1 VKKISYTGGSMVG
14 WVNASWPLA
23 TLTIS
28 SEHIFLST
36 FGKYE
41 FTPEQVVSIE
51 SYGAIPLLASGIR
64 INHNRPDYPRQVV
77 FWCVGGRKKVLASF
91 EKFGFLP
98 QGIASQRPSGIAF
111 RWSVILAFLVIWNS
125 LFLFGMSSH
134 DGPRDGLGPFELI
147 ALISVFVFSTAA
159 QKSAALQ
166 NLILRDGHHI
176 GEIKQFLR
184 LMQLVTGMLFLGF
197 SIAYF
202 LGR

>member
-1 VKKISYTGGSMVG
+1 MEQISFTGGSLVG

-23 TLTIS
+23 KLTIS
-28 SEHIFLST
+28 AEHIFLST

-51 SYGAIPLLASGIR
+51 PFGAIPFLASGIR
-64 INHNRPDYPRQVV
+64 INHNRLDYPSQVV
-77 FWCVGGRKKVLASF
+77 FWCAGGRKKVLESF
-91 EKFGFLP
+91 KKLNFHP
-98 QGIASQRPSGIAF
+98 QGIASQRPSGIAL
-111 RWSVILAFLVIWNS
+111 RWSAILTFLVIWNT
-125 LFLFGMSSH
+125 LFLFGMSSRN
-134 DGPRDGLGPFELI
+134 GPRDFPGPFELI

-159 QKSAALQ
+159 QSSATLQ
-166 NLILRDGHHI
+166 NMILREGRHI

-184 LMQLVTGMLFLGF
+184 LLQLVTGMLSLGF